1 MWQVPK
7 VSRLIDTSFSYC
19 SSIAAELGMAWGFV
33 HTAQGCLADL
43 KVNPADLCRHGGL
56 DADWLAAFLIF
67 SGCFDF

>member
-7 VSRLIDTSFSYC
+7 VSRLIDTSFSYR
-19 SSIAAELGMAWGFV
+19 SSIAAELGMAWDFV

-43 KVNPADLCRHGGL
+43 RANPADLCRRGGRG
-56 DADWLAAFLIF
+56 ADWLAAFLIF